1 MSCRARID
9 EYDVTPE
16 LGPGIIEVPD
26 PDGPLVC
33 GSMGCPTCGGRV
45 GPAEKTHA

>member
-16 LGPGIIEVPD
+16 LGPGI
-26 PDGPLVC
+26 
-33 GSMGCPTCGGRV
+33 MGCPTCGGRV